1 MRRRLRRVRAGRSQ
15 PATSHTIDLSDE
27 QGVRSAYAAYAGEL
41 YRFALRQ
48 LRDQGSAQDVVQ
60 EVFLR
65 AWRTSDS
72 YDAQLGSLRTWL
84 FAIARNLVIDQV
96 RRRAARPAT
105 PVAGERLVALGGADT
120 GFDEAAMTSWVV
132 EDALRRISPEHRT
145 VLVETYLRGRP
156 YVEVAAETGVPVG
169 TLRTRAFYGLK
180 ALRLVLDEMGVQL

>member
-1 MRRRLRRVRAGRSQ
+1 MRGSVRRGKAGRGQ
-15 PATSHTIDLSDE
+15 QATPLTIGLNDE
-27 QGVRSAYAAYAGEL
+27 QGVRAAYAAHAGEL

-48 LRDQGSAQDVVQ
+48 LRDEGSAQDVVQ

-65 AWRTSDS
+65 AWRTSES
-72 YDAQLGSLRTWL
+72 YDSQLGSLRTWL

-105 PVAGERLVALGGADT
+105 PVAGESLVALGGADV

-156 YVEVAAETGVPVG
+156 YAEVAAETGVPVG